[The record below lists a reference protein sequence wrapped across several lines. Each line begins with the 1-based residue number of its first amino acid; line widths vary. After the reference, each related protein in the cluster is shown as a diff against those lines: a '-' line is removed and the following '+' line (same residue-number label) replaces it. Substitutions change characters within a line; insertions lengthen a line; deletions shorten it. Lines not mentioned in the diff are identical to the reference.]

1 MGMKEEFIA
10 ILKKFEHKILFK
22 LKEPLVKVYLSKI
35 CGDFG
40 LFRIGSMYLFS
51 AFDFVEQSLK
61 DSKENDIQK
70 VELLF
75 TIIETLGI
83 SRARDGYLKLICNSS
98 SEKPLVS
105 KAIID
110 FLISNLYK
118 LNFSSDSRYVNCLLF
133 LLKLSPPHLKSQ
145 IWKSIISCNSSVSHE
160 EVYHELDLPYF
171 SYIYAKPNPRKVRQE
186 NVIDT
191 GPVDKKIN
199 GQKLFLYDPRDK
211 SVKLNWSSGRSEDV
225 IVYLYNPLPFDLV
238 INSLELCTSDV
249 KSMTHSGKIHL
260 SAFEKKKKTTV
271 KLKILEEGE
280 AKISGVK
287 FLINS
292 FYYVITNAASGISSL
307 LTKNPSLGSEPIE
320 AQMKQQDLHSLKIF
334 PTLPDIK
341 ASLIIDLDEKLA
353 IGEEIDF
360 KIRV

>member
-1 MGMKEEFIA
+1 M
-10 ILKKFEHKILFK
+10 
-22 LKEPLVKVYLSKI
+22 
-35 CGDFG
+35 
-40 LFRIGSMYLFS
+40 
-51 AFDFVEQSLK
+51 
-61 DSKENDIQK
+61 
-70 VELLF
+70 ELLF

-83 SRARDGYLKLICNSS
+83 SKARDGYLKFICNSS
-98 SEKPLVS
+98 SERPLVS
-105 KAIID
+105 KTIID

-118 LNFSSDSRYVNCLLF
+118 LNFSNDPRYVNCLLF
-133 LLKLSPPHLKSQ
+133 LLKLSPASAKQQ
-145 IWKSIISCNSSVSHE
+145 IWRSIISCNSSVSQE
-160 EVYHELDLPYF
+160 EVCDELDLPYF

-186 NVIDT
+186 NIVDT

-225 IVYLYNPLPFDLV
+225 IIYLYNPLPFDVV

-260 SAFEKKKKTTV
+260 SPFEKKKKTTV
-271 KLKILEEGE
+271 KLRILEEGE

-292 FYYVITNAASGISSL
+292 FYYVMTNASSGLSSL
-307 LTKNPSLGSEPIE
+307 MVKNPSLGSEPTE
-320 AQMKQQDLHSLKIF
+320 AQIKQQNLHSLKIF

-341 ASLIIDLDEKLA
+341 ASLIVDLDEKLA